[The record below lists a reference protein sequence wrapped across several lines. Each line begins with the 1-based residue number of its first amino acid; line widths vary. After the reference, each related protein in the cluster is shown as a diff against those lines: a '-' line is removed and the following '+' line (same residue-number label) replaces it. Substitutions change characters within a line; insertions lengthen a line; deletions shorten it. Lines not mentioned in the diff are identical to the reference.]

1 MKADKNYR
9 MSKQLKTMLAS
20 KTEPHRR
27 GEVKRAMIEAEIMAL
42 RFRNSRGRSALLKG
56 SANES

>member
-20 KTEPHRR
+20 MPESHLR
-27 GEVKRAMIEAEIMAL
+27 GEVKRAMIEAEISAL
-42 RFRNSRGRSALLKG
+42 RFRTSRRPAIRDTGAS
-56 SANES
+56 NES